1 MGFVG
6 GEIGGIC
13 RWSFLS
19 GRFTDAEVE
28 QFAEHI
34 GALGR
39 VTKPGYV
46 VLDVAHEIALP
57 TPLQRKR
64 IATAV
69 DEATRTTRSVTA
81 HALATNSVTAR
92 GVLTAINWFVQ
103 RTFEEKVFADP
114 RAALLWLRGFND
126 KLQPD
131 AVLAE
136 ISRAVPAFARLRW

>member
-1 MGFVG
+1 M
-6 GEIGGIC
+6 
-13 RWSFLS
+13 R
-19 GRFTDAEVE
+19 
-28 QFAEHI
+28 
-34 GALGR
+34 
-39 VTKPGYV
+39 Y
-46 VLDVAHEIALP
+46 IASAFGSAGDFLP
-57 TPLQRKR
+57 TL
-64 IATAV
+64 AV
-69 DEATRTTRSVTA
+69 AR
-81 HALATNSVTAR
+81 ALARDGHQVSFVTNPFHERAVRDAGLEMCIRDSSVTAR